1 MGNGVSEFLPF
12 YRKFSKTIR
21 QQSGSD
27 KSIISFI
34 EFSNHLDVLFLRKLT
49 QYFNRFNKKVIKIA
63 YGKRD
68 IRGIFSNFYK
78 QEGPFSSVGQDQ
90 EPLFS
95 SSRGVIV
102 YTKNYIVFSLLVDAM
117 ARSNLNY
124 LVKNVTYNSQKSS
137 NFAELVVLS
146 DPERLFTECSFK
158 KYKLMSISKFFIG
171 GFLVSVMLQFIFNK

>member
-1 MGNGVSEFLPF
+1 MGNGVSEFLSF
-12 YRKFSKTIR
+12 YQKFSKTIR
-21 QQSGSD
+21 QQPGSD

-49 QYFNRFNKKVIKIA
+49 QYFNRFNKKVINIV

-68 IRGIFSNFYK
+68 IRGVFSNFYK
-78 QEGPFSSVGQDQ
+78 QEGPFSSVAQ

-124 LVKNVTYNSQKSS
+124 LVKNVIYDSQKSS